1 MKKIVQ
7 LVVCLAVFQACAQQP
22 QNKATTNNSTMAKV
36 TKTDEEWKKLLTD
49 EQYYILRQKGTER
62 AFTGKLNNVHEH
74 GIFICAGCGNELF
87 SSDTKYDSGSGWP
100 SFYAPK
106 SESSVA
112 EHKDSTLGMIRTEIV
127 CARCNG
133 HLGHMFDDG
142 PKPTGMR
149 YCMNSGAMQF
159 KTTK

>member
-1 MKKIVQ
+1 MKK
-7 LVVCLAVFQACAQQP
+7 LVYLFACFATFQACAQQP
-22 QNKATTNNSTMAKV
+22 TPKAEQSNATMTKI
-36 TKTDEEWKKLLTD
+36 TKTDEEWRKLLTD

-62 AFTGKLNNVHEH
+62 AFTGKLNSVHGP

-87 SSDTKYDSGSGWP
+87 TADTKYDSGSGWP

-106 SESSVA
+106 SDSSVE
-112 EHKDSTLGMIRTEIV
+112 EHKDVSLGMVRTEIV
-127 CARCNG
+127 CARCGG

-142 PKPTGMR
+142 PKPTGLR

-159 KTTK
+159 KPTK